1 MGKKEDSTIESVIKV
16 IEDNLNKLKAL
27 TVENPPDVKEDKSG
41 KKSELKPKIEVGSEV
56 EWIDDDDDEHEGK
69 VTKIKGETA
78 TVVDEDDDEFKV
90 DLDDLELALSGK
102 SEKKSEPKI
111 EVGSE
116 VEWKDDEDEHE
127 GKVTKIK
134 GDVATVVDE
143 DDDEFKVDL
152 DDLELV

>member
-78 TVVDEDDDEFKV
+78 TVVDED
-90 DLDDLELALSGK
+90 
-102 SEKKSEPKI
+102 
-111 EVGSE
+111 
-116 VEWKDDEDEHE
+116 EDEL
-127 GKVTKIK
+127 
-134 GDVATVVDE
+134 
-143 DDDEFKVDL
+143 KVDL